1 MKGDHLNSIVISVVY
16 RSCAIPVAWH
26 VLAANRPGEWIAPTM
41 RLVDLLAEA
50 VPDHMSVLVMCDRGL
65 RSPRLW
71 KKICSVG
78 FHPYVRQ
85 SINTVFC
92 PRGGTR
98 VKARHL
104 VPGPNHA
111 YVGYGTAF
119 RDASK
124 RRQGTMIV
132 VWVDGADEPWLVMT
146 DLDVSAAGVCWY
158 ALRFWIEMGFRALKS
173 MGWQWNKTRRTD
185 PRRVSRHWL
194 VLSVATLLTLAYG
207 SRVEDAAD
215 LGREPANLRAPPKC
229 LSETHRSAHSSPGR
243 SVSVLRLGTAWL
255 RRLLNKGRVWKRVWL
270 LPEQWPKPPPGMK
283 IIRHEAP

>member
-1 MKGDHLNSIVISVVY
+1 
-16 RSCAIPVAWH
+16 
-26 VLAANRPGEWIAPTM
+26 
-41 RLVDLLAEA
+41 
-50 VPDHMSVLVMCDRGL
+50 
-65 RSPRLW
+65 
-71 KKICSVG
+71 
-78 FHPYVRQ
+78 
-85 SINTVFC
+85 
-92 PRGGTR
+92 
-98 VKARHL
+98 
-104 VPGPNHA
+104 
-111 YVGYGTAF
+111 
-119 RDASK
+119 
-124 RRQGTMIV
+124 MIV
-132 VWVDGADEPWLVMT
+132 VWVDGADETWLVMT

-173 MGWQWNKTRRTD
+173 MGFQWNKTRRTD

-215 LGREPANLRAPPKC
+215 PGREPANLRAPPKC
-229 LSETHRSAHSSPGR
+229 LPATHRSAHSSPGR

>member
-1 MKGDHLNSIVISVVY
+1 
-16 RSCAIPVAWH
+16 
-26 VLAANRPGEWIAPTM
+26 M
-41 RLVDLLAEA
+41 RLLDLLADA
-50 VPDHMSVLVMCDRGL
+50 VPNHMSVLVMCDRGL

-92 PRGGTR
+92 PQGGTR
-98 VKARHL
+98 IRARHL

-119 RDASK
+119 RATSK
-124 RRQGTMIV
+124 RRLGTMIV

-146 DLDVSAAGVCWY
+146 DLAVDAAGVCWY
-158 ALRFWIEMGFRALKS
+158 ALRFWIELGFRALKS
-173 MGWQWNKTRRTD
+173 LGWQWNKTRRTD
-185 PRRVSRHWL
+185 PQRVSRHWL
-194 VLSVATLLTLAYG
+194 VLSVATLLTMAYG

-215 LGREPANLRAPPKC
+215 LGREPGNLRAPPKC
-229 LSETHRSAHSSPGR
+229 LSPTHRSAHSSPGR

-255 RRLLNKGRVWKRVWL
+255 RRLLNRGRVWKRVWL
-270 LPEQWPKPPPGMK
+270 LPEEWPKPPPGMK
-283 IIRHEAP
+283 IIQHTPP